1 VTQSLTS
8 SLNYKGFE
16 VTHLIKPKLKNSYIQ
31 IKNDATILVKTPRVA
46 PGYLMEFL
54 DSKEWWIQK
63 HIQTIKENPP
73 AEVNLED
80 EVLLFGELYSID
92 SPEVLYLRK
101 KLHRTKKQDT
111 KSILNLY
118 DAFYKYLAKEYL
130 TQRTEYFSK
139 IMGLQYQELKFR
151 KMKTRWGSCSSR
163 GVITFNTEL
172 LKVPKELIDYVVVH
186 ELAHLEHM
194 NHSKAFHSLVEIY
207 LSNQKELR
215 KQLKSTKIL

>member
-1 VTQSLTS
+1 MIQSLTS
-8 SLNYKGFE
+8 SLNYKGLK

-31 IKNDATILVKTPRVA
+31 IKNDATILVKTPKVA
-46 PGYLMEFL
+46 PSYLMEFL
-54 DSKEWWIQK
+54 DSKERWIQK
-63 HIQTIKENPP
+63 HIDTIKANPP
-73 AEVNLED
+73 QKVNLED

-111 KSILNLY
+111 KSILKLY
-118 DAFYKYLAKEYL
+118 DTFYKYLAKEYL
-130 TQRTEYFSK
+130 TQRAEYFSK
-139 IMGLQYQELKFR
+139 RMNLQYQELKFR

-172 LKVPKELIDYVVVH
+172 LKVPKELIDYVIVH
-186 ELAHLEHM
+186 ELAHLTHM
-194 NHSKAFHSLVEIY
+194 NHSKSFHALVESY